1 MPAFCRKVP
10 GVLTLDRPEALNALA
25 TRLLSAIADQ
35 PARASADEAARA
47 VVLTEPRPAPWRSIG
62 SRPKRDGGFSRRTF
76 PRFPG

>member
-25 TRLLSAIADQ
+25 TPLLSAIADQ

-47 VVLTEPRPAPWRSIG
+47 VVLTEPRLAPWRSIG
-62 SRPKRDGGFSRRTF
+62 SCPKRRCGFSRKTF